1 MLLTFAAL
9 IVGLF
14 VRPDITLDMLWYVLI
29 PVLPATFLVNTAL
42 WRGVCP
48 LATLNMLAS
57 RQRDL
62 ALTRGWT
69 TKTAAIGVGLL
80 FVMVPARHLIFNTSG
95 VWLGVTMTAVAL
107 LALGLG
113 LVVRPKGGFCN
124 SICPLLPV
132 EKLYGQAPLISA
144 PNPRCSPCTLC
155 TAKGCLDLDPSKSL
169 RAALGNST
177 TVRDWI
183 RTPFGVFAAA
193 FPGFIFGYFQVGDVA
208 TSHWYVAYG
217 IILSFSLGSLA
228 LTAFLAAALR
238 DSINRL
244 LPVLGALAVGI
255 YYWYAAPASLAA
267 FGLPGGI
274 LLRWVLVAFVAIWL
288 AHALKRTELP
298 PSRHRPRSARP
309 AALRVT
315 AGSAPR

>member
-1 MLLTFAAL
+1 
-9 IVGLF
+9 
-14 VRPDITLDMLWYVLI
+14 
-29 PVLPATFLVNTAL
+29 
-42 WRGVCP
+42 
-48 LATLNMLAS
+48 
-57 RQRDL
+57 
-62 ALTRGWT
+62 
-69 TKTAAIGVGLL
+69 
-80 FVMVPARHLIFNTSG
+80 MVPARHLIFNTSG

-113 LVVRPKGGFCN
+113 LVVRAKGGFCN